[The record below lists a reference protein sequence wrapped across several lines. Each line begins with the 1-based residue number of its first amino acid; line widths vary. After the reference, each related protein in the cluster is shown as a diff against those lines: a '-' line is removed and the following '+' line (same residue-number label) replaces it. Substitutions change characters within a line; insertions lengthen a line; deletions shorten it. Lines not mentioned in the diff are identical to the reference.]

1 MMSEPNSYSKRP
13 LAAAAAAAAAASASA
28 PAVPA
33 TKLQRKKPRP
43 NDPPVSKR
51 RIVNLAED
59 ADEVLAQCR
68 KLRDALRRRKSS
80 TAEKEARAAS
90 ASQRRQE
97 DSLGNLPSYLLSSSH
112 DDEDEEWDPE
122 RSSDYNNDD
131 GGGKK
136 KAAKKKSSA
145 PVEGIA
151 DNDNNDP
158 ISTLMGYKN
167 KTQTM
172 TLARLKRLTN
182 KAAAAEEEEDE
193 DGDTTSKKQQR
204 RRPIVVEVVEMNTTE
219 VMEGIENV
227 AISIAR
233 QIMCNN
239 NNYTTQKYD
248 GGITGGS
255 TSGGAIGGGG
265 GGGFQLDIP
274 SRASSNQIYIPELD
288 RIVLGN
294 KLGTRTFLNVK
305 EARKTAIT
313 TRVLQ
318 LLHAVLY
325 KRIHITKRDLFYTD
339 VKLFIDQSESDG
351 VLDDVATMIGC
362 TRSNLH
368 VVASDKG
375 LVVGRITFY
384 EDGDYIDCTK
394 MGVGGKAIPPYID
407 KIENITS
414 DAEFIL
420 LVEKEAAYMR
430 MAEDRFY
437 MRYPCIVIT
446 AKGQP
451 DVASRMFLSRI
462 ASELSIPVL
471 ALVDSDP
478 YGLKILSVYMSG
490 SKNMSYDSASL
501 TTPDIKW
508 LGLRPSDL
516 NKYDLPEQCRLK
528 MTENDIKTGKEL
540 LQEAFIMK
548 NPDWMKELQTMVR
561 DIFICKICCS

>member
-1 MMSEPNSYSKRP
+1 MSSKSSSSSSKRP
-13 LAAAAAAAAAASASA
+13 LAAAAAASSN
-28 PAVPA
+28 
-33 TKLQRKKPRP
+33 PRP
-43 NDPPVSKR
+43 NPPVSKR
-51 RIVNLAED
+51 RIVNLADD
-59 ADEVLAQCR
+59 ANEVLAQCR
-68 KLRDALRRRKSS
+68 KLRDELRQRNKSTNEKVAAQSS
-80 TAEKEARAAS
+80 TINSNNDDGISK
-90 ASQRRQE
+90 
-97 DSLGNLPSYLLSSSH
+97 LPSYLLSSG
-112 DDEDEEWDPE
+112 DEEEEWDPE
-122 RSSDYNNDD
+122 ESSDTNDN

-136 KAAKKKSSA
+136 KAKAAKKSSSSVKA
-145 PVEGIA
+145 TT
-151 DNDNNDP
+151 DNDTNDGP
-158 ISTLMGYKN
+158 TSTTALMGSKN
-167 KTQTM
+167 KTQTIS
-172 TLARLKRLTN
+172 LAQLKQLTSDN
-182 KAAAAEEEEDE
+182 NNM
-193 DGDTTSKKQQR
+193 KQ
-204 RRPIVVEVVEMNTTE
+204 VVEVVEMNTTE

-227 AISIAR
+227 AISIAQ
-233 QIMCNN
+233 QIMYTNN
-239 NNYTTQKYD
+239 TSQKYGTIS
-248 GGITGGS
+248 GGIGS
-255 TSGGAIGGGG
+255 GSGGTAI

-294 KLGTRTFLNVK
+294 KLGTRSFLNVK

-339 VKLFIDQSESDG
+339 VKLFVDQTESDG

-548 NPDWMKELQTMVR
+548 NPEWMKELQTMVKSKEKAEIQALSSFGFQYVTEVYLPR
-561 DIFICKICCS
+561 KLKEGDWI